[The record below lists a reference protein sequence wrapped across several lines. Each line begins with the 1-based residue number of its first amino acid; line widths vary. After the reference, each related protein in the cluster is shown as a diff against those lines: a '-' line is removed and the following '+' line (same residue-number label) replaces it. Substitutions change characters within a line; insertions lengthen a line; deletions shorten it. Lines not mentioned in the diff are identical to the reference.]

1 MSPGAVYCC
10 CGQCSNPRCRCACP
24 HTHVVCCGVIQPG
37 PLKLKDLLT
46 NAFLYAGLMTLHSPV
61 SGSTLTAPDSVKCT
75 AVKDPITGT
84 TLTTD
89 SGFAQV
95 TAPVMEQPLRFAR
108 SFYLRKDIDITIQQ
122 IRSTNKVNRHTNEKI
137 GTAGSPTGLDRTL
150 VKH

>member
-1 MSPGAVYCC
+1 
-10 CGQCSNPRCRCACP
+10 
-24 HTHVVCCGVIQPG
+24 
-37 PLKLKDLLT
+37 
-46 NAFLYAGLMTLHSPV
+46 MTLHSPV